1 MNRPGKLS
9 ALVKHSR
16 SRRATFV
23 GAAVLFVALFGV
35 FHLLGWRD
43 DTAIISGTYAS
54 PDSNPTAA
62 AVRGMLY
69 GLSYFAAIVVSPI
82 LILAAGINAV
92 LRRWIKTKVVTQAG
106 TSTSR

>member
-1 MNRPGKLS
+1 MNRPGKLR
-9 ALVKHSR
+9 AIVKR
-16 SRRATFV
+16 PLSRRATFL
-23 GAAVLFVALFGV
+23 GAAVLFVAVFGV

-43 DTAIISGTYAS
+43 DTAIISGTYAL
-54 PDSNPTAA
+54 PGANPTAA

-92 LRRWIKTKVVTQAG
+92 LRRWTKAKIVTHASP
-106 TSTSR
+106 STSR